1 MVELFEGLSFILV
14 IIVIILA
21 FGLSFAIGGNDETS
35 APLAAV
41 GSLRFIYVLIIGG
54 AGLAVGTIFFSK
66 GVASLVGAGILGS
79 GIEYKVY
86 MLLAVLISSI
96 LWLVFGS
103 FAGIPLSSTHALV
116 GSIFG
121 VVIVYSLSVGGVDPT
136 MALNWEKLGGV
147 VLSWFISPLAG
158 LLVTYGLFK
167 LISRFF
173 LQKHKGLNKIENSER
188 KFVWGLLFAVFL
200 ASIWTGAN
208 SAEALGMIYAL
219 YDNGTIPT
227 LSIYYALVVVCG
239 IFAFLGLII
248 AGRYVIR
255 NLASQMTDTRPS
267 DGFIIQLASAL
278 ILMFTTVIWSVPI
291 SHSHVIVFCIIGMNV
306 AQKKEVNYS
315 GLGKMALYWVITF
328 PMAALLAGLLYTGF
342 ISFGLI

>member
-1 MVELFEGLSFILV
+1 MVDLFEELSFIL
-14 IIVIILA
+14 IIVVILLA

-35 APLAAV
+35 TPLAAV
-41 GSLRFIYVLIIGG
+41 GSVSFVYVLIIGG
-54 AGLAVGTIFFSK
+54 AGLAIGTIFFSE
-66 GVASLVGAGILGS
+66 GVASLVGSGILGE
-79 GIEYKVY
+79 GIDYKVY

-96 LWLVFGS
+96 LWLVVGS
-103 FAGIPLSSTHALV
+103 FAGIPLSSTHSLV

-121 VVIVYSLSVGGVDPT
+121 VVIVYSLSVGGVDPSI
-136 MALNWEKLGGV
+136 ALNWEKLGRV
-147 VLSWFISPLAG
+147 VLSWFISPVAG
-158 LLVTYGLFK
+158 LLVTYGIYK

-173 LQKHKGLNKIENSER
+173 LQRHKGLTKIENSER
-188 KFVWGLLFAVFL
+188 KFVWGLLIAVFL
-200 ASIWTGAN
+200 ASMWTGAN

-219 YDNGTIPT
+219 YDNGTIL
-227 LSIYYALVVVCG
+227 LSSYYALVVVCG
-239 IFAFLGLII
+239 IFAFLGLFI

-291 SHSHVIVFCIIGMNV
+291 SHSHVIVFCIIGINV
-306 AQKKEVNYS
+306 AKKNEVNYS

-342 ISFGLI
+342 ISFGLY

>member
-14 IIVIILA
+14 ITVILLA

-35 APLAAV
+35 TPLAAV
-41 GSLRFIYVLIIGG
+41 GSIKFVYVLIIGG
-54 AGLAVGTIFFSK
+54 LGLAIGMIIFSE
-66 GVASLVGAGILGS
+66 GVASLVGAGILGE
-79 GIEYKVY
+79 GIEYTVY

-96 LWLVFGS
+96 LWLVLGS

-136 MALNWEKLGGV
+136 TAFNWGKLGKV
-147 VLSWFISPLAG
+147 VISWFISPVAG
-158 LLVTYGLFK
+158 LLVTYGMYK
-167 LISRFF
+167 IISRFF
-173 LQKHKGLNKIENSER
+173 LQRHKGLNKIENSER
-188 KFVWGLLFAVFL
+188 KFIWGLLIAVFM

-219 YDNGTIPT
+219 SHNGTIPV
-227 LSIYYALVVVCG
+227 SSYYPLVVVCG
-239 IFAFLGLII
+239 IFAFFGLFI

-278 ILMFTTVIWSVPI
+278 ILMFTTVIYSVPI
-291 SHSHVIVFCIIGMNV
+291 SHSHVIVFCIIGMNI

-315 GLGKMALYWVITF
+315 GLGKMALFWVVTF
-328 PMAALLAGLLYTGF
+328 PMAALLAGLIYTGF
-342 ISFGLI
+342 ISFGMY

>member
-1 MVELFEGLSFILV
+1 MVDLFEGLSFILV
-14 IIVIILA
+14 IVVILLA
-21 FGLSFAIGGNDETS
+21 FGLSFAIGSNDETS

-54 AGLAVGTIFFSK
+54 VGLAIGTIFFSE
-66 GVASLVGAGILGS
+66 GVASLIGAGILGK
-79 GIEYKVY
+79 GIEYQVY

-96 LWLVFGS
+96 LWLVAGS
-103 FAGIPLSSTHALV
+103 LAGIPLSSTHSLV

-121 VVIVYSLSVGGVDPT
+121 VVIVYSLSVGGVDPIT
-136 MALNWEKLGGV
+136 ALNWEKLGGV

-158 LLVTYGLFK
+158 LLVTFVTYK
-167 LISRFF
+167 IVSRFF
-173 LQKHKGLNKIENSER
+173 LQKHKGLNNIENSEK
-188 KFVWGLLFAVFL
+188 KFIWGLLIAVFL

-219 YDNGTIPT
+219 YGKQETIQ
-227 LSIYYALVVVCG
+227 IYYALVVVCG
-239 IFAFLGLII
+239 IFAFFGLFIV
-248 AGRYVIR
+248 GRYVIR

-267 DGFIIQLASAL
+267 DGFIIQLSSAL
-278 ILMFTTVIWSVPI
+278 ILMFTTVIWKVPI

-315 GLGKMALYWVITF
+315 GLGKMAFYWVITF

-342 ISFGLI
+342 ISFGLY